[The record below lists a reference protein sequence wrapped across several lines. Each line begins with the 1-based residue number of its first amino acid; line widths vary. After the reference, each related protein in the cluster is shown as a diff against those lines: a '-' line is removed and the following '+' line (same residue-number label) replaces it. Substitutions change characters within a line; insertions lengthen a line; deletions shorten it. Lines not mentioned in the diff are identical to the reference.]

1 MEFPLW
7 SLQESE
13 FYRETQHDS
22 SHWPTRVSWTV
33 GRADDDD
40 GDDDDTELVLGT
52 KQLRTN
58 SLLRLGTL

>member
-13 FYRETQHDS
+13 FYRETQHDG

-33 GRADDDD
+33 GLADDDD
-40 GDDDDTELVLGT
+40 DDDT
-52 KQLRTN
+52 QLRSWYNNN
-58 SLLRLGTL
+58 SGRIHYHA